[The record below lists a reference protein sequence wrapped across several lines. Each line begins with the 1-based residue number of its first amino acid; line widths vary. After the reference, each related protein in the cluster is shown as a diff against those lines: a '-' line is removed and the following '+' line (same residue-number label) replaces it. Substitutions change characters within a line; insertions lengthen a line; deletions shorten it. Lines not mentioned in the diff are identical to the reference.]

1 MLIIIIYRKR
11 GNTFVF
17 YVPKKSISLNHTW
30 FFLAQTKARL
40 ICLFMFLIFFKRNNT
55 IQLIVVG
62 VNHLVMV
69 LKQFVLFFQ
78 MLYLSIFFIDLLF

>member
-17 YVPKKSISLNHTW
+17 YVPKKSISLNHAW
-30 FFLAQTKARL
+30 FLLAQTKARP